1 MRKTLKV
8 TGIGLLMMVSLN
20 SCWFNS
26 AGAFFR
32 QGSYKAQANIMDVEP
47 GQYVYSD
54 GSKYYVELPRYRV
67 AKKYQVLYSV
77 HNEKERPVE
86 VVRTSGSDLYE
97 IPADFAMYLIG
108 RANYP
113 DRTSDMN
120 RVLPEDEDELRAS
133 LTQKYSIVRPKSDNS
148 FVYHFQYNSPNA
160 AWWYTAGVFEALCI
174 DLPMSVAVNC
184 AGAWAYLLYA
194 RDNPPGGSG
203 GGGSDS
209 SPQYYDG
216 HGHYWNTALEAEHS
230 QREYYNM
237 AAH

>member
-8 TGIGLLMMVSLN
+8 IGMGLLMMLSLN

-32 QGSYKAQANIMDVEP
+32 QGSYDAQANIMDVAP

-67 AKKYQVLYSV
+67 AKEYQLLYMPDDDK
-77 HNEKERPVE
+77 KERPV
-86 VVRTSGSDLYE
+86 VVTRTSQKDLYQ

-108 RANYP
+108 QVNYP
-113 DRTSDMN
+113 DSPSGIN

-133 LTQKYSIVRPKSDNS
+133 LTQKYLVVRPKSGNS
-148 FVYHFQYNSPNA
+148 YRYSFEYNSPNA
-160 AWWYTAGVFEALCI
+160 AWWYTAGVLEALCI

-184 AGAWAYLLYA
+184 AGVCLAAQSMKEEDK
-194 RDNPPGGSG
+194 RRFNSG
-203 GGGSDS
+203 D
-209 SPQYYDG
+209 YD
-216 HGHYWNTALEAEHS
+216 
-230 QREYYNM
+230 
-237 AAH
+237 